1 MVWVEQGVFGL
12 LFFLLLNFGAL
23 LLGERV
29 YHEAKD
35 IETRRI
41 SLMASLSLVVINA
54 ILMINDMIETDK
66 TGTFF
71 FFCIALLVSLDLKN
85 KRQNA
90 EKIYE

>member
-1 MVWVEQGVFGL
+1 
-12 LFFLLLNFGAL
+12 
-23 LLGERV
+23 
-29 YHEAKD
+29 
-35 IETRRI
+35 
-41 SLMASLSLVVINA
+41 MASLSLVVINA